1 MINSIIWQV
10 TKAQSLI
17 QQIEKLKLEH
27 DRKLAEKEDE
37 LDAQKIAHRRQM
49 EQLQSVSEEHDSRN
63 KQELTATRKKL
74 SGELEEALSQLE
86 VYKKQKADADIHLK
100 KLQLVSKE
108 TSDQLVEEHNAHEVC
123 KEGLINAE
131 KKWKFWTGILMDVGI
146 SWHQFDKFM

>member
-1 MINSIIWQV
+1 M
-10 TKAQSLI
+10 I

-49 EQLQSVSEEHDSRN
+49 EQLQSVYEEHDSRN

-108 TSDQLVEEHNAHEVC
+108 TSDQLVEEQNAHEVC
-123 KEGLINAE
+123 KEGLLNAE
-131 KKWKFWTGILMDVGI
+131 KKCKFERE
-146 SWHQFDKFM
+146 F